1 LKYRPSL
8 IRVSNNDRP
17 DRRAVAGRSSTA
29 FRTRLASPS
38 PFLQRHLMT
47 PSGAGLP
54 GLAPAPVGAGAPPH
68 TRAPRGQDELAVR
81 HGDVAVP

>member
-1 LKYRPSL
+1 
-8 IRVSNNDRP
+8 
-17 DRRAVAGRSSTA
+17 
-29 FRTRLASPS
+29 
-38 PFLQRHLMT
+38 MT